1 MLRVVGA
8 LALAAKVVSGSEP
21 SANWREHIK
30 NVVVL
35 VQENR
40 SFDSFFGDLS
50 YRSDINNIRH
60 LRDKYCNP
68 ANLTSTESTW
78 ICAEPTGSNVSP
90 DDPNHSLTGVNY
102 QLFSTYHPNESGP
115 PEIVE
120 EKERMLGFVIEH
132 EITHRTYNLTRAADV
147 MQYLPE
153 EMMPVYRT
161 MAENYVLFDNWFC
174 DVPGPTNPNRAYMT
188 SGTSHGHGRND
199 LTFHIF
205 GLPQRS
211 IFQQLDEANI
221 TWINYYNSSFNPD
234 ADFYAWTQTSG
245 RSKTHVQPIARFF
258 ADAKAGTLP
267 QFTWINPECCI
278 YDSMHPP
285 SPVNMGEAWTKRV
298 YEALRSSPQW
308 DNILFLVTFDEHGGY
323 ADHVSPPVG
332 IPPGDNLTY
341 TEVAQDGKEYTFSF
355 DRLGVRVPS
364 LVISPWVQKGAL
376 ERLGPN
382 DAIYSHSSLP
392 AFISKLWNLD
402 DGVPL
407 TPRAASA
414 ASFEHLITDD
424 FRADT
429 PAVLPD
435 PWGYTRED
443 SEPEKERYQ
452 PGVRPVSELATSR
465 LVDNLDYL
473 GGRVQVKNE

>member
-1 MLRVVGA
+1 MIRFVAA
-8 LALAAKVVSGSEP
+8 LALAVRLVLASGP

-60 LRDKYCNP
+60 LRNKYCNP
-68 ANLTSTESTW
+68 ANFTLTESTS
-78 ICAEPTGSNVSP
+78 ICAEPTGGNVSP

-102 QLFSTYHPNESGP
+102 QLFSTYHPNESGL
-115 PEIVE
+115 PEVVE
-120 EKERMLGFVIEH
+120 EQERMLGFVREH
-132 EITHRTYNLTRAADV
+132 QVTHGTYNLTRAADV
-147 MQYLPE
+147 IRYLPE
-153 EMMPVYRT
+153 DMIPVYRT
-161 MAENYVLFDNWFC
+161 MAENYLLFDHWFC

-188 SGTSHGHGRND
+188 SGTSYGHGRNN
-199 LTFHIF
+199 LTFHVF
-205 GLPQRS
+205 GLPHRS

-234 ADFYAWTQTSG
+234 ADFYEWTYTSG
-245 RSKTHVQPIARFF
+245 RSETHVQPIAQFF

-267 QFTWINPECCI
+267 QFTWINPECCS

-285 SPVNMGEAWTKRV
+285 SPVNMGEAWTKSV

-308 DNILFLVTFDEHGGY
+308 DGMLFLLTFDEHGGY

-332 IPPGDNLTY
+332 VPPGDDLTY
-341 TEVAQDGKEYTFSF
+341 TELAQDGKNYTFSF
-355 DRLGVRVPS
+355 DRLGLRVPA
-364 LVISPWVQKGAL
+364 LVISPWVEKGAL
-376 ERLGPN
+376 EHFGTNGL
-382 DAIYSHSSLP
+382 IYSHSSLP

-407 TPRAASA
+407 TPRVSSA
-414 ASFEHLITDD
+414 ATFEHLITDD
-424 FRADT
+424 FRTDA
-429 PAVLPD
+429 PLVLPE
-435 PWGYTRED
+435 PWGYTREGGR
-443 SEPEKERYQ
+443 PEILDASASAMS
-452 PGVRPVSELATSR
+452 GL
-465 LVDNLDYL
+465 LDNVDYL
-473 GGRVQVKNE
+473 ASTLDWKDEHEEYE

>member
-1 MLRVVGA
+1 MIRVVAA
-8 LALAAKVVSGSEP
+8 LALAVKVVSGSGT

-50 YRSDINNIRH
+50 YRSDIDNIRH
-60 LRDKYCNP
+60 LRYKYCNP
-68 ANLTSTESTW
+68 ANLTLTESTW
-78 ICAEPTGSNVSP
+78 ICAEPTGNNVSP

-102 QLFSTYHPNESGP
+102 QLFSTYHPDESGSY
-115 PEIVE
+115 EAVE
-120 EKERMLGFVIEH
+120 KEERMLGFAIEH
-132 EITHRTYNLTRAADV
+132 EITHRTYNLTRVADV
-147 MQYLPE
+147 MQYIPE
-153 EMMPVYRT
+153 DMIPVYRT

-174 DVPGPTNPNRAYMT
+174 DVPGPTNPNRAYIT
-188 SGTSHGHGRND
+188 SGTSYGHGRND
-199 LTFHIF
+199 GTFNVF

-211 IFQQLDEANI
+211 IFQQLDEANV

-234 ADFYAWTQTSG
+234 AEFYAWTRTSG

-258 ADAKAGTLP
+258 ADAEAGTLP
-267 QFTWINPECCI
+267 QFTWINPECCD

-285 SPVNMGEAWTKRV
+285 SPINMGEAWTKSV
-298 YEALRSSPQW
+298 YEALRNSPQW
-308 DNILFLVTFDEHGGY
+308 DGVLFLITFDEHGGY

-332 IPPGDNLTY
+332 VPPGDDITY
-341 TEVAQDGKEYTFSF
+341 TERAQDGKNYTFSF
-355 DRLGVRVPS
+355 DRLGVRVPT
-364 LVISPWVQKGAL
+364 LVISPWVEKGAL
-376 ERLGPN
+376 EHLGQN

-407 TPRAASA
+407 TPRVASA

-424 FRADT
+424 FRADA
-429 PAVLPD
+429 PQFLPE
-435 PWGYTRED
+435 PWRYTRED
-443 SEPEKERYQ
+443 VEELDGGSPE
-452 PGVRPVSELATSR
+452 STMSR
-465 LVDNLDYL
+465 LLDNLDHL
-473 GGRVQVKNE
+473 DSMPDWEDHE